1 MTEELIEALVE
12 AIRAGLEGDAIDK
25 IVITIKPKPT
35 PSKK

>member
-1 MTEELIEALVE
+1 MTEEQIEALGE

-35 PSKK
+35 PTKK

>member
-1 MTEELIEALVE
+1 MNPDQIETLVE

-35 PSKK
+35 PNKK